1 MRQTVDKLAETGWLY
16 NKVRKYAD
24 SRSTDR
30 AFGLVGQVWDA
41 QLIWWL
47 CNSSMFSMCQ
57 LFCCTKIIIENKYR
71 HDVTLTVTVSEF
83 LRSAPRRDGRV
94 FTTVGSIRCTGWYN

>member
-1 MRQTVDKLAETGWLY
+1 MNLKNGNHDSGFLNKNQNTVYFFNAKVGVSKTVRQTVDKLAETGWLY

-47 CNSSMFSMCQ
+47 CNMLSM
-57 LFCCTKIIIENKYR
+57 
-71 HDVTLTVTVSEF
+71 
-83 LRSAPRRDGRV
+83 
-94 FTTVGSIRCTGWYN
+94 